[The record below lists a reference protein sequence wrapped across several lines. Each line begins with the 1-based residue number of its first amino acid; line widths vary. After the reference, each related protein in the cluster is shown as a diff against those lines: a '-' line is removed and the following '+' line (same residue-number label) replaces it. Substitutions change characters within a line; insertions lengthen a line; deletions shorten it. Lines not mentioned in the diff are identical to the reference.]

1 MQVFKSA
8 ARLLAVALV
17 IAGGPAWANGN
28 YTFDKDHTS
37 ITFSWNHIGLSRQ
50 SARVTDYTGSLTLDP
65 ADPEAAQVEVVMKAT
80 SVSTGAPSL
89 DRHFRTADFF
99 NVAQHPNITFRS
111 TAIKRTGDK
120 TADMTGELTL
130 LGVTKPITLS
140 VTLNGMGEHPF
151 AKFNPNYGDKAVAGF
166 SATGT
171 VQRSAFG
178 LTRIL
183 PLVPDDIQISI
194 EAEFLTKK

>member
-1 MQVFKSA
+1 MTAFY
-8 ARLLAVALV
+8 RTAL
-17 IAGGPAWANGN
+17 IAGAILALAALPVSSNGG
-28 YTFDKDHTS
+28 YTFDKEHTS
-37 ITFSWNHIGLSRQ
+37 ITFSWNHMGLSRQ
-50 SARVTDYTGSLTLDP
+50 SARVIDYTGSLVLDP
-65 ADPEAAQVEVVMKAT
+65 ADPEAAQVEVVMKAA
-80 SVSTGAPSL
+80 SVATGAPSL

-99 NVAQHPNITFRS
+99 NVAQHPTITFRS

-120 TADMTGELTL
+120 TADMMGELTL
-130 LGVTKPITLS
+130 LGVTKPVTLS

-151 AKFNPNYGDKAVAGF
+151 AKFNANYGDKAVAGF

-183 PLVPDDIQISI
+183 PLVPDDIQITI